1 MKLGI
6 SGVIGL
12 AALLMAG
19 CNNSTVAAFEKAAAE
34 LPVAEAAAKKL
45 GLPLTGADLMPK
57 TPVRPE
63 DNAAP
68 LLREAGKTFSKA
80 ARPHK
85 GWEQTFAL
93 AIAEPTPAN
102 MEAAQRVIASL
113 DPALSLA
120 EKAAAKPS
128 IDFGHDWTRE
138 DPWKIEFPAFS
149 EIKSLS
155 KGFVFRAQLRAI
167 SGDKVGAIRDM
178 RAASRLAEFAGTDP
192 TLMAA
197 LVQIATDALVSRTM
211 ENIVSRHPGDLDL
224 LNALDEIA
232 DRKTNQPMEIL
243 RSLRGEIIMSLAAA
257 EAPATDLM
265 DSYFGEVDPEDPNAV
280 SEANKLKAELAPSG
294 VPDDLRARAFRA
306 RALQPWIE
314 VYADQ
319 ATVKDNA
326 TLVKRLAEIDYQLKS
341 DDDPTTALRVMTY
354 PMSLQAGHAF
364 LTRDARWQAV
374 RGLMAVLR
382 FKGAQGRYP
391 ATLAEAGFT
400 DVDPFTGK
408 AFHLKV
414 EGETVRVYSVGP
426 DGVDNG
432 GEERVNTAP
441 DAPRQM
447 DIVSMFPRRV
457 NAPPK

>member
-19 CNNSTVAAFEKAAAE
+19 CNNSTLAAFEKAAAE
-34 LPVAEAAAKKL
+34 LPAAEAAAKQL

-68 LLREAGKTFSKA
+68 LILEAGKTYRLAGSQS
-80 ARPHK
+80 R
-85 GWEQTFAL
+85 GWEQSLGQAFAD
-93 AIAEPTPAN
+93 PTPAN
-102 MEAAQRVIASL
+102 LAKAQATLQPFNAAL
-113 DPALSLA
+113 DQAVL
-120 EKAAAKPS
+120 AAAKPQV
-128 IDFGHDWTRE
+128 DFGHDWDSDE
-138 DPWKIEFPAFS
+138 PWNLTFPEYS
-149 EIKSLS
+149 EGKNLVKGLS
-155 KGFVFRAQLRAI
+155 YRAQLRTRR
-167 SGDKVGAIRDM
+167 GDTAGALSDLQ
-178 RAASRLAEFAGTDP
+178 AAAAMGRFMGSEP
-192 TLMAA
+192 TLIGG
-197 LVQIATDALVSRTM
+197 LVRVAIDALVVRSM
-211 ENIVSRHPGDLDL
+211 EYAITIRSGDMSFLQDLDALAAPHAAESVDL
-224 LNALDEIA
+224 LHA
-232 DRKTNQPMEIL
+232 
-243 RSLRGEIIMSLAAA
+243 LRGEIVFNVTAAG
-257 EAPATDLM
+257 APAERLLPM
-265 DSYFGEVDPEDPNAV
+265 ASGSVD
-280 SEANKLKAELAPSG
+280 EADTAGLANQADWKRRLAPAG
-294 VPDDLRARAFRA
+294 VPETVRTEAFRA
-306 RALQPWIE
+306 RALQPWVE
-314 VYADQ
+314 LYADPE
-319 ATVKDNA
+319 VRKDPMA
-326 TLVKRLAEIDYQLKS
+326 LVRRMEDLDQRLSNDP
-341 DDDPTTALRVMTY
+341 DPTLAVHQILFPVLAGAGDALVTGRT
-354 PMSLQAGHAF
+354 
-364 LTRDARWQAV
+364 RWQAV

-400 DVDPFTGK
+400 DVDPFTGQ

>member
-294 VPDDLRARAFRA
+294 VPDDLRARA
-306 RALQPWIE
+306 LQPWIE